1 VRIARVTRLEATKI
15 DACFVLKELKRLQVV
30 TEIRLSRLAGETDVV
45 EMNPVDSHIFDQFGH
60 QADFISA
67 DFRQGR
73 IDRSHHFPA
82 RANYQPFGMLSDL
95 PDQRPFRENT
105 KPGMNHHVS
114 PGEPRLERRQRNPN
128 HRPGL

>member
-15 DACFVLKELKRLQVV
+15 DACFVLKELERHRVV
-30 TEIRLSRLAGETDVV
+30 AEIRLSRLAGETDVV
-45 EMNPVDSHIFDQFGH
+45 EVNPVDTIFFDQFGH
-60 QADFISA
+60 QADLISA

-73 IDRSHHFPA
+73 IDGSHHFPA

-95 PDQRPFRENT
+95 PDQRPLGENT

-114 PGEPRLERRQRNPN
+114 QASLA
-128 HRPGL
+128 